1 MKKQKYTK
9 DWSANKGVVKEEDKK
24 KRSSLAWAFFIAAI
38 MIASTI
44 GYMWIGGSEADL
56 DYNGHKI
63 ARTDNGFAYTKD
75 KNTFDFSYFPSEL
88 EDIKGNTTLIIAD
101 KPMFYLTFDPES
113 DIVES
118 IDLMRFEFSDELP
131 KLNVY
136 FQQGVLKQ
144 SSIYNFT
151 IIDCANATANAPVVK
166 FIESN
171 ETKITEDASCLIFEA
186 KNNYDVIKLKDLML
200 YSLLGVM

>member
-1 MKKQKYTK
+1 MKKPKYTK
-9 DWSANKGVVKEEDKK
+9 DWSANKGVLKEEKK

-44 GYMWIGGSEADL
+44 GYMWIGGSGADL

-63 ARTDNGFAYTKD
+63 ARTDTGFAYTKD
-75 KNTFDFSYFPSEL
+75 KNTFEFSYFPSEL

-113 DIVES
+113 DIIEA
-118 IDLMRFEFSDELP
+118 IDLMRFEFSNELP

-136 FQQGVLKQ
+136 VQHGVLKQ
-144 SSIYNFT
+144 SSIYNYT
-151 IIDCANATANAPVVK
+151 IIDCADATQNVPVVK
-166 FIESN
+166 FVESN
-171 ETKITEDASCLIFEA
+171 ETKIIEDDSCLIFEA
-186 KNNYDVIKLKDLML
+186 KNNYDVIRLKDLIL